1 MKNRNK
7 ITIIF
12 SILLIGLGSCT
23 KWTEIKPEGFL
34 LEGEAVKSGQDVIKI
49 VNSTYDALANRLN
62 GNAQIYSDL
71 LGDELADYNI
81 NGDRREMY
89 TRGVI
94 AFNATATDNY
104 RGIYR
109 CVFRANT
116 CLDYIQKFNDLTE
129 TQKSTLEGELKF
141 IRALSHFEIAKLY
154 AHPKGSSPL
163 IDANKTQTGIP
174 LRKKVSIDPVLRSTI
189 NEMYS
194 YIEEDLLAAISLLPN
209 SNPANTTRKVY
220 ADKIAAKA
228 LLAKVYFQSNQY
240 QKAIDILNDVLS
252 DNAYQLS
259 DSLNH
264 FDNASFSKE
273 YLFQFVS
280 TGTGDNRAAGYTGNY
295 RSDNVAVPNMQISK
309 LAYDYMNQD
318 TTDKRLGLIKVINKG
333 KPEEVYGSKKFDY
346 DFFDVPYLLLTDM
359 YLMRAEALAIT
370 NQNLTTAATDV
381 NKIISRSYI
390 TPAPKLLTGAELP
403 DVIKAKVRDERR
415 REFLLEGDRIQSF
428 KRIGANG
435 ETQTPNTIRNAEF
448 NCNGLVFAFPQT
460 EVTIGFTQNP
470 TQACN

>member
-163 IDANKTQTGIP
+163 IDGNKTQSGIP

>member
-209 SNPANTTRKVY
+209 SNPANTIRKVY

>member
-1 MKNRNK
+1 MKNSNK
-7 ITIIF
+7 ITVIF
-12 SILLIGLGSCT
+12 SILLISLSSCT

-34 LEGEAVKSGQDVIKI
+34 LEGEAVKNGQDVIKI

-62 GNAQIYSDL
+62 GNAQIYNDL

-94 AFNATATDNY
+94 AFNATSTDNY

-116 CLDYIQKFNDLTE
+116 CLDYIQKFDDLTA
-129 TQKSTLEGELKF
+129 TQKSALEGELKF

-154 AHPKGSSPL
+154 AHPKGTSPL
-163 IDANKTQTGIP
+163 IDPNKAQSGIP

-194 YIEEDLLAAISLLPN
+194 FIEEDLLAAIALLPN
-209 SNPANTTRKVY
+209 SNPANTAKKVY

-240 QKAIDILNDVLS
+240 QKAIDILNDVIS
-252 DNAYQLS
+252 DNSYQLS

-346 DFFDVPYLLLTDM
+346 DYFDVPYLLLTDM

-370 NQNLTTAATDV
+370 NQNLTTAATDL
-381 NKIISRSYI
+381 NKIISRSY
-390 TPAPKLLTGAELP
+390 TNAASKLLTGAELP
-403 DVIKAKVRDERR
+403 EVIKAKVRDERR
-415 REFLLEGDRIQSF
+415 REFLLEGDRIQNF

-448 NCNGLVFAFPQT
+448 NCNGLIFSYPQT
-460 EVTIGFTQNP
+460 EVTIGFAQNP
-470 TQACN
+470 IQACN

>member
-1 MKNRNK
+1 MKHTYK
-7 ITIIF
+7 IISVLSLIIF
-12 SILLIGLGSCT
+12 FSSCT

-34 LEGEAVKSGQDVIKI
+34 LEDEAVKSGQDVKRI

-62 GNAQIYSDL
+62 GNAQIYNDL

-81 NGDRREMY
+81 TGDRREMY

-94 AFNATATDNY
+94 PFNSTSNDNF

-116 CLDYIQKFNDLTE
+116 CLDYIQKFNDLTAIE
-129 TQKSTLEGELKF
+129 KSTLEGEIKF

-154 AHPKGSSPL
+154 AHPMGTSPL
-163 IDANKTQTGIP
+163 VNANASQSGIP
-174 LRKKVSIDPVLRSTI
+174 LRKTVTIDPVLRSSIAET
-189 NEMYS
+189 YA
-194 YIEEDLLAAISLLPN
+194 YIAEDLISAISLLPEN
-209 SNPANTTRKVY
+209 HPSNTTKKVY
-220 ADKIAAKA
+220 ADKDAAKA

-240 QKAIDILNDVLS
+240 QKAIDVLNGLLA
-252 DNAYQLS
+252 NTKYKLS

-264 FDNASFSKE
+264 FDNASFSGE

-280 TGTGDNRAAGYTGNY
+280 TGTGDNRASAYTGNY
-295 RSDNVAVPNMQISK
+295 RTDNVAVPNLQLSA
-309 LAYDYMNQD
+309 LAYNFMKQD

-333 KPEEVYGSKKFDY
+333 KPEEVYGSMKFNK

-370 NQNLTTAATDV
+370 NQNLPTAAEDL
-381 NKIISRSYI
+381 NKIINRAYI
-390 TPAPKLLTGAELP
+390 NPTAKILSGAEIA
-403 DVIKAKVRDERR
+403 DVIKARARDERR
-415 REFLLEGDRIQSF
+415 REFLLEGDRIQTF

-435 ETQTPNTIRNAEF
+435 EIQVPNTMRNAAF
-448 NCNGLVFAFPQT
+448 NCNGLIFSYPQT
-460 EVTIGFTQNP
+460 EVTIGFAQNP
-470 TQACN
+470 LQTCN